1 MALGTLSSF
10 ASCCLSL
17 GRPRISIQDHG
28 GLSQVKL
35 KEHPPPI
42 LTRELSCVVTDNM

>member
-35 KEHPPPI
+35 KEHPPHLDKGTI
-42 LTRELSCVVTDNM
+42 LCGH